1 MRRLCLLIFKQGKL
15 ISNPAEPAGSTRTT
29 EAIDGEKDR
38 GRGGEDA
45 SISSSNSENVIVG
58 STDPGA
64 SAILKQK

>member
-45 SISSSNSENVIVG
+45 YISSNSENVIVG

-64 SAILKQK
+64 SAILKEK